1 MIICYGTDEF
11 PGEYVPTVF
20 DVHSTSISFDQK
32 EIDLKIWDT
41 GGQAEFEASRHL
53 AYKDTNCFIVCF
65 ALNDRQ
71 SYQNALK
78 VWPYELKQRGYD
90 NTARILVGLKSD
102 LRDEMAQNKSDP
114 KSYVTT

>member
-71 SYQNALK
+71 SY
-78 VWPYELKQRGYD
+78 
-90 NTARILVGLKSD
+90 
-102 LRDEMAQNKSDP
+102 
-114 KSYVTT
+114 